1 MENRSI
7 TVNRNELYEQVWSEP
22 VSRLAPKYGISDVGL
37 KKICRKLNVPTPP
50 LGYWTKIQHNI
61 RVEKTPLPRLEHG
74 EPHIHTIQKSDL
86 NSKDDFE
93 FSAEAKEIISKFGPI
108 KVPERLSAPHPLVRK
123 TRDAL
128 SKAKSDKYGVLQ
140 NWRKKHLNVRVSA
153 RLLNRALRIMN
164 RLIRFLEKQGFE
176 VSIGSA
182 HESTGMYVI
191 IFEEKVKFF
200 IQEKSLR
207 KDHVPTE
214 KEKEELK
221 RWHYA
226 HFEKYDYKPSGKL
239 TLQIDSWSA
248 STVRKK
254 WSDGKIQRVEN
265 FLTDFAIN
273 AVKVADIRR
282 SDRIEREEQW
292 RQQEEERRRQD
303 EMNRLRQIEEERL
316 RDLENQTDRWFKSN
330 QLREYISA
338 VENAASE
345 RGISIN
351 DEPLKRWLQWAK
363 NHANRFDPLYNNLP
377 FENKT

>member
-1 MENRSI
+1 MN
-7 TVNRNELYEQVWSEP
+7 T
-22 VSRLAPKYGISDVGL
+22 
-37 KKICRKLNVPTPP
+37 
-50 LGYWTKIQHNI
+50 
-61 RVEKTPLPRLEHG
+61 
-74 EPHIHTIQKSDL
+74 
-86 NSKDDFE
+86 
-93 FSAEAKEIISKFGPI
+93 
-108 KVPERLSAPHPLVRK
+108 
-123 TRDAL
+123 
-128 SKAKSDKYGVLQ
+128 
-140 NWRKKHLNVRVSA
+140 
-153 RLLNRALRIMN
+153 LRIVMTIIAL
-164 RLIRFLEKQGFE
+164 LIAG
-176 VSIGSA
+176 A
-182 HESTGMYVI
+182 HYGRAGDTI
-191 IFEEKVKFF
+191 
-200 IQEKSLR
+200 
-207 KDHVPTE
+207 
-214 KEKEELK
+214 LK
-221 RWHYA
+221 YLFVA
-226 HFEKYDYKPSGKL
+226 LPL
-239 TLQIDSWSA
+239 LLL
-248 STVRKK
+248 VRKK